1 MPVSENKNQDQD
13 QRDSILKAIA
23 LRNAQPLDRHLTS
36 EHPQVEAL
44 ARHLYDTYIYRRS
57 CPSFNNLQDTI
68 KAVVLNLYS
77 ALLNEED
84 RYVRYSRKGERYTK
98 DRYNCLPLPWR
109 KLKRVITALD
119 SDNGAILEHDGGI
132 PGRDRFD
139 EGGKQSR
146 MWANETFRELI
157 LKTFSLQPQMIQR
170 VNDEVI
176 ILKDWKDE
184 DGYAPRVRYR
194 DTRTTKR
201 MRAIL
206 EQINAY
212 LADTGINILV
222 SDGSFE
228 TSM

>member
-1 MPVSENKNQDQD
+1 M
-13 QRDSILKAIA
+13 A
-23 LRNAQPLDRHLTS
+23 
-36 EHPQVEAL
+36 
-44 ARHLYDTYIYRRS
+44 
-57 CPSFNNLQDTI
+57 C
-68 KAVVLNLYS
+68 
-77 ALLNEED
+77 
-84 RYVRYSRKGERYTK
+84 
-98 DRYNCLPLPWR
+98 PWR

-222 SDGSFE
+222 SDGELRDINVEMSNDDDRVPIDFRRTRLHRIFNNRSFKLGGRFYHGWWCKPPLKSAQAKLE
-228 TSM
+228 FSGIMMRRRRTDDAQGTVQRNRNCPGVERG